1 VTDGSHPPEHDG
13 VAAYAVRHPGDIVR
27 VVVGLTVLALGALAA
42 NRGRVGTLEKDIF
55 RVVNDLPDGV
65 AFLLETVMQAGA
77 FPAIVVAATVALIA
91 RRPRAARDLA
101 VSGVA
106 GWLVAI
112 GMKRLVAEGRP
123 AELLS
128 DVVLRGAPAHGFGF
142 PSGHVAVAAALATA
156 AGPHLPRPARRA
168 AWAVVVLVAIGR
180 MYVGAHLPIDVVGGA
195 ALGWAAGALVHLL
208 FGAPG
213 HRPSVVEIGAAF
225 MRAGFGPVT
234 VTPAA
239 VDARGSTPFFV
250 TTHDGH
256 ELFVKVVGREQRD
269 ADALF
274 KTWRALVYR
283 ELEDEA
289 PFTTPKREIEHE
301 AYVSLLAERA
311 GVQTPPV
318 VLAIDAGP
326 GDTLLAERR
335 VNGRALDTFPPDEID
350 DRLLASLWDQ
360 VARLRMARLA
370 HRDLRRANVL
380 VGDDGRPWV
389 IDFGFAESAAS
400 DRRLAQDVAE
410 LLASL
415 ASLVGPPRAIASA
428 VSGLGADAV
437 GAALPLIQPL
447 ALSSATRQ
455 DLKAHPGLL
464 DDLRRQVC
472 ETLDLAPTKP
482 EQLTR
487 IRPRTLITVVALGVA
502 VHLLLP
508 QVAELG
514 QTTDAIRSARWG
526 WLAVAAVL
534 SAATY
539 LGAALGQQG
548 AVSHRLALLRT
559 TAVQVA
565 SSFANRLT
573 PGSVGGIGINVRY
586 LVNAGID
593 RAEAIGAVALNT
605 VAGIVVHVAGLVVA
619 LALVSR
625 SEVGDTELPRGWP
638 VLAAVVLA
646 LAGLGIAL
654 RSPVGR
660 SRLVSPMVRAT
671 RSLGDVLRRPAKAT
685 ELFGGSALLT
695 ASYALALAA
704 SLKAF
709 GADADLVKVVAVYLG
724 SAAVASFSPTPGGL
738 GAIEAALV
746 AGLTAVGVAHGPA
759 IAGVLTFRLV
769 TYWLPILPGWWA
781 FHSLQR
787 RGVV

>member
-1 VTDGSHPPEHDG
+1 VTDGLRAPDNDG

-27 VVVGLTVLALGALAA
+27 VVVGFTVLALGALAA

-55 RVVNDLPDGV
+55 RVVNDLPNGV
-65 AFLLETVMQAGA
+65 SFLLKTVMQAGA
-77 FPAIVVAATVALIA
+77 FPSIIVFTVIALIM
-91 RRPRAARDLA
+91 RRPRMARDLA
-101 VSGVA
+101 VAGVA
-106 GWLVAI
+106 AWLLAI
-112 GMKRLVAEGRP
+112 FVKRLVAEGRP
-123 AELLS
+123 ADLLQ

-168 AWAVVVLVAIGR
+168 TWGVVALVAIGR
-180 MYVGAHLPIDVVGGA
+180 MYVGAHLPIDVIGGA
-195 ALGWAAGALVHLL
+195 ALGWAVGALVHLA

-213 HRPSVVEIGAAF
+213 HRPSVIEIGAAF
-225 MRAGFGPVT
+225 TRAGFGAVT

-250 TTHDGH
+250 TTHDGE

-274 KTWRALVYR
+274 KAWRSLVYR

-311 GVQTPPV
+311 GVQTPAV

-335 VNGRALDTFPPDEID
+335 VMGRALDTFPADDID
-350 DRLLASLWDQ
+350 DRLLESLWDQ
-360 VARLRMARLA
+360 VARLRRARLA

-410 LLASL
+410 LVASL
-415 ASLVGPPRAIASA
+415 ATLVGPQRAIASA
-428 VSGLGADAV
+428 VSVLGPAALRD
-437 GAALPLIQPL
+437 ALPLIQPL
-447 ALSSATRQ
+447 ALSSATRH
-455 DLKAHPGLL
+455 DLKARPGLL
-464 DDLRRQVC
+464 EDLRRRAA
-472 ETLDLAPTKP
+472 ETLDVAATQP

-487 IRPRTLITVVALGVA
+487 LRARTLVTVLVLGVA
-502 VHLLLP
+502 IHLLLP
-508 QVAELG
+508 QVAQLG
-514 QTTDAIRSARWG
+514 KTTDALRSARWG
-526 WLAVAAVL
+526 WLAVAAVF
-534 SAATY
+534 SALTY
-539 LGAALGQQG
+539 LGAAVGML
-548 AVSHRLALLRT
+548 AVVSQPLALLRT
-559 TAVQVA
+559 TAVQLA

-605 VAGIVVHVAGLVVA
+605 AAGIVVHIAGLV
-619 LALVSR
+619 LALTLVST
-625 SEVGDTELPRGWP
+625 SQVGDVKLPRGWP
-638 VLAAVVLA
+638 VLVVVVLV
-646 LAGLGIAL
+646 LAGFGLAL
-654 RSPVGR
+654 RSPLGR
-660 SRLVSPMVRAT
+660 SRFVSPVLRAT
-671 RSLGDVLRRPAKAT
+671 GSIGDVLRRPVKAA
-685 ELFGGSALLT
+685 ELFGGSALVT
-695 ASYALALAA
+695 VSYALALAV

-709 GADADLVKVVAVYLG
+709 GADVALVHVFAVYLG
-724 SAAVASFSPTPGGL
+724 GAAVASFSPTPGGL
-738 GAIEAALV
+738 GAMEAALV

-759 IAGVLTFRLV
+759 IAGVLAFRLV
-769 TYWLPILPGWWA
+769 TYWIPILPGWWTFRA
-781 FHSLQR
+781 LQK
-787 RGVV
+787 RGVL

>member
-1 VTDGSHPPEHDG
+1 VTDRSHAPDDG
-13 VAAYAVRHPGDIVR
+13 VAAYAVRHPGDILR
-27 VVVGLTVLALGALAA
+27 VVVGITVLALGALAA

-65 AFLLETVMQAGA
+65 SFLLKTIMQAGA
-77 FPAIVVAATVALIA
+77 FPAIIVATAVALLA
-91 RRPRAARDLA
+91 RRPRMARDLA
-101 VSGVA
+101 ISGVGA
-106 GWLVAI
+106 WLGAI
-112 GMKRLVAEGRP
+112 AVKRIVAEGRP
-123 AELLS
+123 ADLLH

-156 AGPHLPRPARRA
+156 AGPHLPRAARRA
-168 AWAVVVLVAIGR
+168 AWVLVALVAVGR
-180 MYVGAHLPIDVVGGA
+180 MYVGAHLPIDVIGGA
-195 ALGWAAGALVHLL
+195 ALGWALGALVHLL
-208 FGAPG
+208 LGAPG
-213 HRPSVVEIGAAF
+213 HRPSVSEIGAAF
-225 MRAGFGPVT
+225 MRAGFGPVA

-250 TTHDGH
+250 TTHDGD

-274 KTWRALVYR
+274 KAWRSLVYR

-311 GVQTPPV
+311 GVQTPAV

-335 VNGRALDTFPPDEID
+335 VIGRALDTFPADDID
-350 DRLLASLWDQ
+350 DWLLASLWDQ
-360 VARLRMARLA
+360 VARLRLARLA

-380 VGDDGRPWV
+380 VGDDGRPWI

-415 ASLVGPPRAIASA
+415 STLVGPQRAIASA

-437 GAALPLIQPL
+437 RDALPLIQPL
-447 ALSSATRQ
+447 ALSTATRQ
-455 DLKAHPGLL
+455 DLKARPGLL
-464 DDLRRQVC
+464 VDLRRQAA
-472 ETLDLAPTKP
+472 EALDVDLPQP

-487 IRPRTLITVVALGVA
+487 LRLRTLVTVLVLGVA

-508 QVAELG
+508 QVAELR
-514 QTTDAIRSARWG
+514 QTTDALRSARWG

-534 SAATY
+534 SAVTY
-539 LGAALGQQG
+539 VGAALGQMA
-548 AVSHRLALLRT
+548 AVSQPLVLLRT
-559 TAVQVA
+559 IAVQVA

-573 PGSVGGIGINVRY
+573 PGSIGGIGINVRY

-593 RAEAIGAVALNT
+593 RAEAVGAVALNT

-625 SEVGDTELPRGWP
+625 SDVGDTKLPRGWP
-638 VLAAVVLA
+638 VLVAVVLA
-646 LAGLGIAL
+646 LAGFGLAL
-654 RSPVGR
+654 RSPHSR
-660 SRLVSPMVRAT
+660 RRLVAPMLRAT
-671 RSLGDVLRRPAKAT
+671 RSLGDVLRRPAKAA

-709 GADADLVKVVAVYLG
+709 GADVAMVHVFAVYLG
-724 SAAVASFSPTPGGL
+724 GAAVASFSPTPGGL
-738 GAIEAALV
+738 GAMEAALV

-769 TYWLPILPGWWA
+769 TYWIPILPGWLT
-781 FHSLQR
+781 FRSLQR
-787 RGVV
+787 RGVL

>member
-1 VTDGSHPPEHDG
+1 MTDGPGAPESDG
-13 VAAYAVRHPGDIVR
+13 VAAYAARHPGDVVR

-42 NRGRVGTLEKDIF
+42 NRGRVGTLEKDVF
-55 RVVNDLPDGV
+55 RLVNDLPDGV
-65 AFLLETVMQAGA
+65 AFLLETAMQAGA
-77 FPAIVVAATVALIA
+77 FPAIVVAAIFALVA

-101 VSGVA
+101 ISGMA
-106 GWLVAI
+106 AWLLAI
-112 GMKRLVAEGRP
+112 GLKRLVAEGRP
-123 AELLS
+123 AQLLS
-128 DVVLRGAPAHGFGF
+128 DVVLRGAPAEGFGF

-168 AWAVVVLVAIGR
+168 AWVLVALVGIGR

-195 ALGWAAGALVHLL
+195 ALGWAVGALVHLL

-213 HRPSVVEIGAAF
+213 HRPSLHEIGAAF
-225 MRAGFGPVT
+225 TRAGLGPVT

-239 VDARGSTPFFV
+239 VDARGSTPYFV
-250 TTHDGH
+250 TTHNGD

-311 GVQTPPV
+311 GVRTPAV

-335 VNGRALDTFPPDEID
+335 VNGRGLDSFPADDID
-350 DRLLASLWDQ
+350 DRLLASLWEQ
-360 VARLRMARLA
+360 VARLRLARLA

-380 VGDDGRPWV
+380 VGDDGRPWL

-415 ASLVGPPRAIASA
+415 ASLVGPRRAIASA

-437 GAALPLIQPL
+437 RAALPLIQPL

-455 DLKAHPGLL
+455 DLKARPGLL
-464 DDLRRQVC
+464 DDLRRQLS
-472 ETLDLAPTKP
+472 ETLDVAATQP

-487 IRPRTLITVVALGVA
+487 IRPRTLLTVLGLGLA

-508 QVAELG
+508 QVAALG

-526 WLAVAAVL
+526 WLAAAGVL

-539 LGAALGQQG
+539 LGAAVGQMA
-548 AVSHRLALLRT
+548 AVSQPLALLRT

-573 PGSVGGIGINVRY
+573 PGNIGGIGINVRY

-605 VAGIVVHVAGLVVA
+605 VAGIVVHLAALVVA

-625 SEVGDTELPRGWP
+625 SEVGDTHLPRGWP
-638 VLAAVVLA
+638 VLAAVVLS
-646 LAGLGIAL
+646 LAGLGLAL
-654 RSPVGR
+654 GSPIGR
-660 SRLVSPMVRAT
+660 RRLVSPMVRAT
-671 RSLGDVLRRPAKAT
+671 RSLGDVLRRPAKAA
-685 ELFGGSALLT
+685 ELFGGSALVT
-695 ASYALALAA
+695 ACYALALVA
-704 SLKAF
+704 SLEAF
-709 GADADLVKVVAVYLG
+709 GADVGVVKVVAVYLG
-724 SAAVASFSPTPGGL
+724 SAAVASLSPTPGGL
-738 GAIEAALV
+738 GALEAALV

-759 IAGVLTFRLV
+759 IAGVLAFRLV
-769 TYWLPILPGWWA
+769 TYWIPILPGWLA
-781 FHSLQR
+781 FHALQR
-787 RGVV
+787 RGIV